1 MKTELISSKAE
12 RYSDSIIRQFHSI
25 VAGFG
30 FTKPEWDYDPELD
43 TVRGQFENPAR
54 GNAVQVDCHFGD
66 GSYSANYCRMDGAW
80 QMCIEGKRKS
90 LPALRKTLS
99 RWIRKYCEECTERS
113 ELDEETELELP
124 SRH

>member
-1 MKTELISSKAE
+1 MEMELASSKAE
-12 RYSDSIIRQFHSI
+12 RSSDSIIRQFHPI

-43 TVRGQFENPAR
+43 TVRVQFKNPDR
-54 GNAVQVDCHFGD
+54 GIAVQVDCHFRD

-99 RWIRKYCEECTERS
+99 RWISKHCVECRERS
-113 ELDEETELELP
+113 EPEKETELELP
-124 SRH
+124 TRH